1 MDTFRTTEEWEQIIG
16 EQVKRLRL
24 LKNMD
29 QRDVA
34 EQAGVALN
42 VIKNIEAGKGSTLK
56 SFISVLKMLDRVEWL
71 NALQPEISISPMQI
85 LKSRKKAPRQ
95 RASRRR
101 KEVKD
106 HV

>member
-1 MDTFRTTEEWEQIIG
+1 MDTFRTTEEWGQIIG

-42 VIKNIEAGKGSTLK
+42 AVKNLEYGKGATMK
-56 SFISVLKMLDRVEWL
+56 SLIRVLKVLDRVEWL

-85 LKSRKKAPRQ
+85 IRSYNKAPRQ

-106 HV
+106 P

>member
-1 MDTFRTTEEWEQIIG
+1 MDIFRTTEEWEQEIG
-16 EQVKRLRL
+16 EQLRRLRL
-24 LKNMD
+24 LRNID
-29 QRDVA
+29 QRTLAQRANVA
-34 EQAGVALN
+34 VNA
-42 VIKNIEAGKGSTLK
+42 IKNLEHGKGATLK
-56 SFISVLKMLDRVEWL
+56 SLIRVLKVLDRVEWL

-101 KEVKD
+101 KEGKD